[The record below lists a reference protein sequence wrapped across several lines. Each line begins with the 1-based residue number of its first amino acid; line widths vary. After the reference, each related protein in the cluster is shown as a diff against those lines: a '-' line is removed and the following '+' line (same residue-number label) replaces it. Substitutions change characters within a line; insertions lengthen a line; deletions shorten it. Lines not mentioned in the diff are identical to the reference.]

1 MLYNVET
8 GERIDTTPD
17 KWPSLLMSGQ
27 YNFSPDETIPFK
39 NENGEI
45 IEVPGGEASNY
56 ILNPYTTRLR
66 PVSQQEI
73 QGINQEATYGT
84 IGQQLLTGAESL
96 ASGGTIGLSRA
107 ATKKLIDVTAGEEEG
122 RLYGEA
128 LAQRQQ
134 TNPVASIAGEVTGLI
149 LPGGAASKVV
159 KASEAGAKKLV
170 TKVVKASEAGAKKLV
185 TPAIKGITENK
196 LAQKA
201 TEKVGQ
207 YMLEG
212 GAIDG
217 AYEFSKQTIDE
228 SPYNAEAFID
238 RTAEGALFN
247 TVLGGSLE
255 ATVRGMSKAAKKVGS
270 KTQDYLNKFTDSV
283 DEVKVPNFYEVSGI
297 ELDRV
302 ETPYFPNKKVVVAEK
317 TPEGAFY
324 NDGKKKVKIDTDGL
338 SGTSLQDKA
347 SADSLGAKFDIDGF
361 FQKNQNLRSKQ
372 EPLDSFIYRTAQTDQ
387 MINNI
392 ENFQDQLTPIDQDRF
407 MRAKKLRDVYSSIDL
422 TGKVTE
428 KERQE
433 IIELIRDA
441 EDDIRKVFEKT
452 PRELPLLRTENTPE
466 VDTIF
471 KGINNRKARIEYEK
485 SKEGQFPDWFMEEV
499 KQKRK
504 DVLGTDRELSDE
516 ILRTERDSKIKSLR
530 SELKKLD
537 GDAYDAVQ
545 DKLDDLEKYFAPN
558 KLLINQYEQEVKRLK
573 SMLDKKQFELMRTI
587 EEQDIARIADEL
599 GKFNYIDDGKRIYID
614 GDMLN
619 RKTFAAEAIG
629 KERQALKATT
639 RGILEQ
645 YKPKASLL
653 KRYANKDL
661 NELAQYIKSKYPN
674 NLESFKDVKTPVDY
688 IKNQIDLDISN
699 ANKVRFDAIIE
710 MNNITN
716 NLGKS
721 VRLTNKVIGEFVDK
735 VILTQYAE
743 DGIENGKRVLVS
755 KPGMSDKFNAIKKL
769 SDEYKSSGLSIDRLT
784 GQGFYE
790 PLDIKQAIEK
800 RVDLDS
806 AIDWTTQ
813 AEKAVNDA
821 NKEIRQFIEG
831 KVAERAEKSAPDAF
845 KKYTEA
851 KDTLKKALRSQEIIS
866 NAYVKALK
874 DSGIKPSFFKLGLF
888 GSAGAYL
895 GGLPGAIAS
904 SAAVGFVDNL
914 TKNYGG
920 NLAAYFSGGIAKDGL
935 RYLKKIDASADK
947 FLKSTGSTRRVI
959 VGVSGNSA
967 REQMQRDQEKFTEE
981 LANAEQF
988 AERFIEEN
996 DDLVKIA
1003 PNTASNILKTA
1014 KMAREFLLSKIPEN
1028 PYAGVPYRE
1037 KLWRPSVQDTQRYMR
1052 YREATFKP
1060 SAILDQVS
1068 DGYVTPEAA
1077 EVLKTIYPE
1086 TLNRLKEQILNKIKT
1101 EESLPLEKRLQIQ
1114 EIFDIPLESTPDTFQ
1129 IYQSNAIQSVQQS
1142 QAKNNPTDQLV
1153 TTGQQTQL
1161 PLGDTAL

>member
-17 KWPSLLMSGQ
+17 KWSSLLMSGK
-27 YNFSPDETIPFK
+27 YNFAPDETIPFK
-39 NENGEI
+39 DENGAI
-45 IEVPGGEASNY
+45 VEVPGAEASSY

-66 PVSQQEI
+66 PVSKEEI
-73 QGINQEATYGT
+73 QEINQEATYGT
-84 IGQQLLTGAESL
+84 VGQQLLTGAESL
-96 ASGGTIGLSRA
+96 ASGVTVGLSKA
-107 ATKKLIDVTAGEEEG
+107 ATKKLIDITAGEEEG

-128 LAQRQQ
+128 VAQRQQ
-134 TNPVASIAGEVTGLI
+134 VNPATAIAGEVAGLI
-149 LPGGAASKVV
+149 TPGGVASKVGRV
-159 KASEAGAKKLV
+159 AEK
-170 TKVVKASEAGAKKLV
+170 GAKKLV

-238 RTAEGALFN
+238 RTVEGALFN
-247 TVLGGSLE
+247 TAIGGTLE
-255 ATVRGMSKAAKKVGS
+255 ATVRGMSKAAKKVGE
-270 KTQDYLNKFTDSV
+270 KTQQYLNKFTDSV
-283 DEVKVPNFYEVSGI
+283 DDVKTPNFYEVSGKQ
-297 ELDRV
+297 LDRQ
-302 ETPYFPNKKVVVAEK
+302 ETPFFSNKKVVVAEK
-317 TPEGAFY
+317 TPDGVFY
-324 NDGKKKVKIDTDGL
+324 NDGKKKVKIDTEGL
-338 SGTSLQDKA
+338 SGTSLNDKV
-347 SADSLGAKFDIDGF
+347 SADSLGSKFGVDGF
-361 FQKNQNLRSKQ
+361 YQKNKNLRPKS

-392 ENFQDQLTPIDQDRF
+392 ENFQDQLTPIDQERF
-407 MRAKKLRDVYSSIDL
+407 MRAKALRDEYSSIDL

-452 PRELPLLRTENTPE
+452 PRDLPLINTDNTPE
-466 VDTIF
+466 ADTIF
-471 KGINNRKARIEYEK
+471 KGITNRKARINYEK
-485 SKEGQFPDWFMEEV
+485 SKEGQFPDWFIDEV
-499 KQKRK
+499 KQKKK
-504 DVLGTDRELSDE
+504 DILGVERELSDDV
-516 ILRTERDSKIKSLR
+516 LKTERAAKIKSLR
-530 SELKKLD
+530 SDLKKLD
-537 GDAYDAVQ
+537 GEAYDLAQ
-545 DKLDDLEKYFAPN
+545 DKLDDLEKFFSPN
-558 KLLINQYEQEVKRLK
+558 SRLITQYEEEIKRLE
-573 SMLDKKQFELMRTI
+573 SMLDRKQLSYLKTI

-599 GKFNYIDDGKRIYID
+599 GNFAYIDDGKRLYID
-614 GDMLN
+614 GDLLN
-619 RKTFAAEAIG
+619 QKTFAAEAIER
-629 KERQALKATT
+629 ERQALKATT
-639 RGILEQ
+639 KGILEQ

-674 NLESFKDVKTPVDY
+674 NLESIKDVKTPVDY
-688 IKNQIDLDISN
+688 IKRQIDLDIDS
-699 ANKVRFDAIIE
+699 ANKLRFDSILE

-716 NLGKS
+716 DLGKS
-721 VRLTNKVIGEFVDK
+721 VRLTNKDIGEFIDR
-735 VILTQYAE
+735 VILPQYAE
-743 DGIENGKRVLVS
+743 VGVENGKKVLVS

-769 SDEYKSSGLSIDRLT
+769 SDEYKASGLSIDRVT
-784 GQGFYE
+784 GQEFYE

-800 RVDLDS
+800 RVDLDT

-821 NKEIRQFIEG
+821 NKEIRQFIED
-831 KVAERAEKSAPDAF
+831 KVASRAQKNAPEAF
-845 KKYTEA
+845 KKYIEA

-866 NAYVKALK
+866 NAYAKALK

-888 GSAGAYL
+888 GSAGAYV
-895 GGLPGAIAS
+895 GGLPGALAS
-904 SAAVGFVDNL
+904 GAVVGYLDNV

-935 RYLKKIDASADK
+935 RFLNKIDSSASK
-947 FLKSTGSTRRVI
+947 FLKSSGSTRRMI

-967 REQMQRDQEKFTEE
+967 REQMERDQERFTEE
-981 LANAEQF
+981 LASAEQF
-988 AERFIEEN
+988 AEKFIEEN

-1003 PNTASNILKTA
+1003 PNTASKILQTA

-1028 PYAGVPYRE
+1028 PYKGVPYRE
-1037 KLWRPSVQDTQRYMR
+1037 KLWKPSVQDTQRYMR
-1052 YREATFKP
+1052 YREAVFKP

-1114 EIFDIPLESTPDTFQ
+1114 EIFDVPLESTPDTFQ

-1142 QAKNNPTDQLV
+1142 QAKNNPTEQLV

-1161 PLGDTAL
+1161 PLGDTTL

>member
-1 MLYNVET
+1 MLYSVKT
-8 GERIDTTPD
+8 GERVDAPSE
-17 KWPSLLMSGQ
+17 KWFDLLSTGE
-27 YNFSPDETIPFK
+27 YNFDPNTTVPFV
-39 NENGEI
+39 NSEGAIE
-45 IEVPGGEASNY
+45 EVPGSQASAF
-56 ILNPYTTRLR
+56 ILNPYTTNLR
-66 PVSQQEI
+66 PASSGDI
-73 QGINQEATYGT
+73 QKLNQEATYGT
-84 IGQQLLTGAESL
+84 VGQQLLTGAESL
-96 ASGGTIGLSRA
+96 ASGGTIGLSKA
-107 ATKKLIDVTAGEEEG
+107 ATKKLIDITAGGEEG

-128 LAQRQQ
+128 MAQRQQ
-134 TNPVASIAGEVTGLI
+134 VNPATAIAGEVAGLI
-149 LPGGAASKVV
+149 TPTGAASRVGKIAE
-159 KASEAGAKKLV
+159 K
-170 TKVVKASEAGAKKLV
+170 GAKKLV

-247 TVLGGSLE
+247 TAIGGTLE
-255 ATVRGMSKAAKKVGS
+255 ATVRGMSKAAKKVGA
-270 KTQDYLNKFTDSV
+270 KTQDYLNKFTDNV
-283 DEVKVPNFYEVSGI
+283 DEVKAPNYYEVSGN
-297 ELDRV
+297 ELDRQD
-302 ETPYFPNKKVVVAEK
+302 TPFFPNKKVVVAEK
-317 TPEGAFY
+317 TPDGAFY
-324 NDGKKKVKIDTDGL
+324 NDGKKKVKIDTEGL
-338 SGTSLQDKA
+338 SGTSLNDKA
-347 SADSLGAKFDIDGF
+347 SADSLGAKFGVDGF
-361 FQKNQNLRSKQ
+361 YQKNQNLRSKT
-372 EPLDSFIYRTAQTDQ
+372 EPLDSFIYRTAQVDQ
-387 MINNI
+387 MINNL
-392 ENFQDQLTPIDQDRF
+392 ENFQDQLSPIDQDRF
-407 MRAKKLRDVYSSIDL
+407 MRAKALRDEYASIDL

-452 PRELPLLRTENTPE
+452 PRELPLLNTDSTPE
-466 VDTIF
+466 ADTIF
-471 KGINNRKARIEYEK
+471 KGINSRKARINYEK
-485 SKEGQFPDWFMEEV
+485 SKEGQFPDWFVDEV
-499 KQKRK
+499 RQKRK
-504 DVLGTDRELSDE
+504 DVLGTEREITEE
-516 ILRTERDSKIKSLR
+516 ILKTERVSKLKSLR
-530 SELKKLD
+530 TELKKLD
-537 GDAYDAVQ
+537 GEAYDAVQ
-545 DKLDDLEKYFAPN
+545 DKIDDLEKFFAPN
-558 KLLINQYEQEVKRLK
+558 KELITKYEQEIKRLE
-573 SMLDKKQFELMRTI
+573 SMLDKKQVSYLQTI
-587 EEQDIARIADEL
+587 EEQDIARIVDEL
-599 GKFNYIDDGKRIYID
+599 GNFNYIDNGKRIYIN
-614 GDMLN
+614 GDVLN
-619 RKTFAAEAIG
+619 SKTFAAEALE

-639 RGILEQ
+639 KGILEQ

-674 NLESFKDVKTPVDY
+674 SLEKFGDVKTPVDY
-688 IKNQIDLDISN
+688 IKNQIDTDISN
-699 ANKVRFDAIIE
+699 ANQVRFDSILE

-721 VRLTNKVIGEFVDK
+721 IRLTNKDIGEFIDK
-735 VILTQYAE
+735 VILPQYAE
-743 DGIENGKRVLVS
+743 VGLENGKRVLVS

-769 SDEYKSSGLSIDRLT
+769 SDEYKSSGLNVDRLT
-784 GQGFYE
+784 GQEFYE

-806 AIDWTTQ
+806 SIDWTTQ

-821 NKEIRQFIEG
+821 NKEIRRFIED
-831 KVAERAEKSAPDAF
+831 KVAFRAEKYAPEAF
-845 KKYTEA
+845 KKYSEA

-866 NAYVKALK
+866 NAYAKALK

-895 GGLPGAIAS
+895 GGLPAAIAS
-904 SAAVGFVDNL
+904 SAAIGYVDNL

-935 RYLKKIDASADK
+935 KFLNKIDSSADK
-947 FLKSTGSTRRVI
+947 FLKSTGSTRRMI

-981 LANAEQF
+981 LASAEQF
-988 AERFIEEN
+988 AEKFIEEN

-1003 PNTASNILKTA
+1003 PNTASKILQTA

-1068 DGYVTPEAA
+1068 DGYVTPEAV

-1142 QAKNNPTDQLV
+1142 QAKNNPSDQLV

-1161 PLGDTAL
+1161 PLGNTTL